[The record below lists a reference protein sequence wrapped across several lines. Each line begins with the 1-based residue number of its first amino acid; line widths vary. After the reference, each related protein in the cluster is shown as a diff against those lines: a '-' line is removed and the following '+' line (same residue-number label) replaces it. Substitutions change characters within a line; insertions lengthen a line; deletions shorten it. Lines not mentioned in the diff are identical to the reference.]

1 MKKSQQEGMD
11 RRTFLKMSSAVGLGA
26 AAIVGVPGVASA
38 QAEKNASAKEYG
50 EKIDAY
56 SHILPKKYK
65 EAIFE
70 KMPKTSYYFEADSTR
85 PALFDLDVRFRGMD
99 KVPGLKQVLTPGAP
113 PLEYVASPRDAVDM
127 ARMAND
133 EMAELVGKYPDR
145 FVAAV
150 ACLPLNDVNASI
162 REAERAIKDLKFKGI
177 QMFTSIN
184 GKPLDSPEFLGLY
197 EKMAQYDLPI
207 WIHPAK
213 DRNIPDYPG
222 EAESKYALFLAFAW
236 PYETTLAMS
245 RLVFSGIMEKYPNL
259 KCITHHCGGMLPAFY
274 KRVALIPPGMK
285 TGDIQKLTKPPLEYF
300 KRFYADTVMGGNI
313 PALMAGYDFFGAD
326 QMLFAS
332 DYPYPGGAQQG
343 EAAMIA
349 VIKSVEQMPVGDA
362 DKIKMFSKNT
372 RRILKLA

>member
-1 MKKSQQEGMD
+1 MKKSEQEGMD
-11 RRTFLKMSSAVGLGA
+11 RRTFLKVSGAAGLGA
-26 AAIVGVPGVASA
+26 AVSIGTPGSALA
-38 QAEKNASAKEYG
+38 QAGQQVAVKDYG
-50 EKIDAY
+50 EKIDIY

-65 EAIFE
+65 EVLFE
-70 KMPKTSYYFEADSTR
+70 KIPKTSYYFEADSTR
-85 PALFDLDVRFRGMD
+85 PALFELDVRFKGMD

-113 PLEYVASPRDAVDM
+113 AVEYVASPKDALDM

-133 EMAELVGKYPDR
+133 EMAELVSKYPDR

-150 ACLPLNDVNASI
+150 ACLPLNDVDASI

-177 QMFTSIN
+177 QIFTSIN

-222 EAESKYALFLAFAW
+222 ESESKYALFLAFAW

-245 RLVFSGIMEKYPNL
+245 RLVFSGILEKYPNI
-259 KCITHHCGGMLPAFY
+259 KFITHHCGGMLPAFN
-274 KRVALIPPGMK
+274 KRVALVPPDVK
-285 TGDIQKLTKPPLEYF
+285 TGDITKLTKQPLDYF

-313 PALMAGYDFFGAD
+313 PALMSGLDFFGVD
-326 QMLFAS
+326 HIVFAT
-332 DYPYPGGAQQG
+332 DYPYPGGAAQG
-343 EAAMIA
+343 DVALVGVA
-349 VIKSVEQMPVGDA
+349 KSIEQMPVSDA
-362 DKIKMFSKNT
+362 DKVKIFSKNA
-372 RRILKLA
+372 RRMLNLS

>member
-1 MKKSQQEGMD
+1 MKRREQEGMD
-11 RRTFLKMSSAVGLGA
+11 RQTFLTVSSSMSLGA
-26 AAIVGVPGVASA
+26 ALAMGAPGVVSA
-38 QAEKNASAKEYG
+38 QAEKNASAKDYG

-65 EAIFE
+65 EALFE
-70 KMPKTSYYFEADSTR
+70 KMPKTSYYFEADSVR
-85 PALFDLDVRFRGMD
+85 PALFDLDTRFRGMD
-99 KVPGLKQVLTPGAP
+99 KVAGLKQVLAPGAP
-113 PLEYVASPRDAVDM
+113 PLEYVASPKDAVDM

-133 EMAELVGKYPDR
+133 EMAELVSKYPDR

-162 REAERAIKDLKFKGI
+162 REAERAIKDMKFKGI
-177 QMFTSIN
+177 QIFTSIN

-222 EAESKYALFLAFAW
+222 EAESKYVLFLAFAW

-245 RLVFSGIMEKYPNL
+245 GLVFSGILEQYPNL
-259 KCITHHCGGMLPAFY
+259 KLITHHCGGMLPAFY
-274 KRVALIPPGMK
+274 KRVALVPPGMK
-285 TGDIQKLTKPPLEYF
+285 TGDIQMLTKPPLEYF
-300 KRFYADTVMGGNI
+300 RRFYADMVMGGNI
-313 PALMAGYDFFGAD
+313 PALMAGYDFFGVD
-326 QMLFAS
+326 NMLFAS

-343 EAAMIA
+343 DAALIA
-349 VIKSVEQMPVGDA
+349 VIKSVEQMPVSDA
-362 DKIKMFSKNT
+362 DKLKMFSGNT
-372 RRILKLA
+372 RRILKL